1 MADRRVAQPP
11 TSRQLQAQARRE
23 QILEAAVT
31 LFAEQGFDGTSTRQ
45 IAAAV
50 GVTEGLIFHYFPTK
64 ADLVSAVLESRHGF
78 IIKLREIL
86 ADANRRPVGEVL
98 PEVAAT
104 WLRTLRAE
112 TAIASV
118 MFGAAL
124 TNEQVGV
131 ALQGIVREGIVRLAT
146 YLRARIQAGELRA
159 TLPVETSAQMF
170 IAPLMAFFLTHRTVS
185 DDEWDRHGSIFVQ
198 ELFTV
203 WLEGARARCS

>member
-1 MADRRVAQPP
+1 MAEGGSAQAV

-23 QILEAAVT
+23 QIIEAAIA
-31 LFAEQGFDGTSTRQ
+31 LFAQQGFDGTSTRQ
-45 IAAAV
+45 IAASV

-86 ADANRRPVGEVL
+86 ADADRRPVGEVL

-112 TAIASV
+112 TPIASV
-118 MFGAAL
+118 LFGAAL
-124 TNEQVGV
+124 TNEQVGA
-131 ALQGIVREGIVRLAT
+131 ALQGVIREGIGRLAA

-159 TLPVETSAQMF
+159 DLPAETGAQMF
-170 IAPLMAFFLTHRTVS
+170 IAPLMVFFLIHRS
-185 DDEWDRHGSIFVQ
+185 DSTDEWEQQASVFMRD
-198 ELFTV
+198 LFAV
-203 WLEGARARCS
+203 WLKGARAV